1 MFGEREC
8 HPMSKKANPAALD
21 KLNID
26 QTIDEYGNMLGVP
39 ATIVN
44 SDDEVQATREQ
55 RAQME
60 QQQQMMAMAQQAGA
74 TAKTLSDTNT
84 ADPSL
89 LKTLSDAAQQP
100 AVTQ

>member
-1 MFGEREC
+1 
-8 HPMSKKANPAALD
+8 KANPAALD

-89 LKTLSDAAQQP
+89 LKTLSDATQQP

>member
-1 MFGEREC
+1 
-8 HPMSKKANPAALD
+8 
-21 KLNID
+21 
-26 QTIDEYGNMLGVP
+26 MLGVP

-89 LKTLSDAAQQP
+89 LKPLSDAAQQP

>member
-1 MFGEREC
+1 
-8 HPMSKKANPAALD
+8 
-21 KLNID
+21 
-26 QTIDEYGNMLGVP
+26 
-39 ATIVN
+39 
-44 SDDEVQATREQ
+44 
-55 RAQME
+55 ME

-89 LKTLSDAAQQP
+89 LKTLSDAAQQQ